1 MISAI
6 SGSVSTKDLS
16 ISCELSVFE
25 SLDKGARLLTSRW
38 DSGSAYEA
46 MILFGNGKSVK
57 QGTVDR
63 SARRVSWIREDFV
76 YLCT

>member
-25 SLDKGARLLTSRW
+25 SLDNKGQGYSHPGGTLKAR
-38 DSGSAYEA
+38 
-46 MILFGNGKSVK
+46 MKP
-57 QGTVDR
+57 
-63 SARRVSWIREDFV
+63 
-76 YLCT
+76 

>member
-25 SLDKGARLLTSRW
+25 SLDSKGQGYSHPCGNLEAR
-38 DSGSAYEA
+38 
-46 MILFGNGKSVK
+46 MKP
-57 QGTVDR
+57 
-63 SARRVSWIREDFV
+63 
-76 YLCT
+76 